1 MSQDPLFLDL
11 MGTCHSDSTKPA
23 ILKPQHLTW
32 YRTHLARG
40 LTLYPPD
47 ILDAMLK
54 EKKLAQDQNGALMI
68 PIQDLEDMPAPQYP
82 YIPPMTE
89 FFFDGTSDITIFPP
103 PISVEPVEVDFGA
116 CPGPEAPNPVPLC
129 LMNHT
134 KGKIMVVWTRRSDCP
149 FWVTPESCDV
159 PPLKSM
165 AMRLHFQPP
174 HPNCLYTVELE
185 AFAIYKVCARNER
198 EECGVSARSLSGLVG
213 WQEVTEGSFRL
224 HPLRARLSL
233 GWTVTPMSLS
243 PPKLLA

>member
-1 MSQDPLFLDL
+1 
-11 MGTCHSDSTKPA
+11 MGTISSQGDWCSLSRQECAQEGQQQEEWQLSP
-23 ILKPQHLTW
+23 IHLSF
-32 YRTHLARG
+32 
-40 LTLYPPD
+40 P
-47 ILDAMLK
+47 M
-54 EKKLAQDQNGALMI
+54 
-68 PIQDLEDMPAPQYP
+68 QDLEDMPAPQYP

-103 PISVEPVEVDFGA
+103 PVSIEPVEVDFGA

-174 HPNCLYTVELE
+174 HPNCLYAVELE

-198 EECGVSARSLSGLVG
+198 EECGVSARSLSGWVG

-233 GWTVTPMSLS
+233 GWTVTPMGLS